1 MRQSSPRVEDDW
13 LRTEET
19 SSGGSAHSSARPDP
33 RFGSRPIEPSGRMKP
48 QAGDRPSIGRRMF
61 RSITKFTIAILVG
74 VGVTLGWQSYGDAI
88 GEMLAERAPTLAWLM
103 SMSAAKPP
111 IPAKTSTSQTQQI
124 EPLASNLDAVR
135 LSVDQ
140 LSARQDQMAQKIAVL
155 QAVEEDIRQKI
166 LLMPP
171 FSASASQ
178 AAPIPQQK
186 PAPPKIAAP
195 VAPSSSAPR
204 PPPAAPSVL
213 PR

>member
-1 MRQSSPRVEDDW
+1 
-13 LRTEET
+13 
-19 SSGGSAHSSARPDP
+19 
-33 RFGSRPIEPSGRMKP
+33 MKP

-74 VGVTLGWQSYGDAI
+74 VGVTLGWQSYGDVA
-88 GEMLAERAPTLAWLM
+88 GAMLVERAPTLAWLM
-103 SMSAAKPP
+103 SMSATKSP
-111 IPAKTSTSQTQQI
+111 IAAKTSTSQTQQI

-178 AAPIPQQK
+178 ATPIPQQK

-195 VAPSSSAPR
+195 VASSSSASPR